1 MGDAQERVIERT
13 EEFDAPIDV
22 VWRAISDPGELSRW
36 FGDETVLELRPG
48 AEGAMIWKDHGSFAL
63 RVEEVEPPRRLVWS
77 WVHEPGVPFSDAPA
91 TKVEWTLVERDDGG
105 TTLHLRESG
114 FRTDLHLRQ
123 NTDGWGEELEQ
134 LHELLKR

>member
-1 MGDAQERVIERT
+1 
-13 EEFDAPIDV
+13 V